1 MENVEFAT
9 QAPEPEIDIPFEQF
23 FPTTFSTV
31 TPSPAIWNALWPSVE
46 PQPFTKILLIET
58 SSEEISNPLPL
69 VIFKVVFDVPFPI
82 IVMLSSTSTFSL

>member
-1 MENVEFAT
+1 MENVELPT
-9 QAPEPEIDIPFEQF
+9 QVPEPEIDIPFEQS

-31 TPSPAIWNALWPSVE
+31 TSSPPTWNALLPRVE

-58 SSEEISNPLPL
+58 SSEEIWNPLPL
-69 VIFKVVFDVPFPI
+69 VMFRVVFDVAFPI